1 MNVVASFDSGILIQG
16 RWSRHA
22 KRFSPARDSGASR
35 PGGNRLMP
43 ESASFT
49 HLRKYSVLAPS
60 RPPPSCCSDS
70 QTGKDGPVFVLIWIH
85 LLAAV
90 AWVGGMA
97 FLSVVLVPVLRRDGM
112 FAQYGMLFRT
122 VAYRFRAVVWGA
134 MGILVGTG
142 LVLAVRRSISVT
154 EPQQWPTIFA
164 VKMGFVVLLFSLTLL
179 HDLVVGS
186 QMRRVL
192 GTAETERTARDRMF
206 VRFSKVVP
214 RVSLLVALLVLLLAV
229 VLART

>member
-1 MNVVASFDSGILIQG
+1 
-16 RWSRHA
+16 
-22 KRFSPARDSGASR
+22 
-35 PGGNRLMP
+35 
-43 ESASFT
+43 
-49 HLRKYSVLAPS
+49 
-60 RPPPSCCSDS
+60 
-70 QTGKDGPVFVLIWIH
+70 
-85 LLAAV
+85 
-90 AWVGGMA
+90 
-97 FLSVVLVPVLRRDGM
+97 
-112 FAQYGMLFRT
+112 
-122 VAYRFRAVVWGA
+122 

-179 HDLVVGS
+179 HDLVVGP